1 MQIFRRT
8 PAILALLVCSA
19 ASFFACGGG
28 LEEDVVASGQQ
39 SLRARRRCTSD
50 AQCRPPQRCDAGTCR
65 DPAPDP
71 GPGADPPPAQCHR
84 RHAGATAIEAVV
96 RIDRYR
102 GLSRGRNGTHEV
114 AFGVITSTPW
124 VFDAAMIDTAQV
136 ELALNVA
143 STADPTGLP
152 EEVRLVAGESIL
164 VEGEYIP
171 ASRANVRG
179 GRGPTAV
186 IHYTHAPCGFVVIKG
201 RKYR

>member
-1 MQIFRRT
+1 MRILRRA
-8 PAILALLVCSA
+8 PEVLALLFCSA
-19 ASFFACGGG
+19 ASFSACGGG
-28 LEEDVVASGQQ
+28 LEEDVAASGEQ
-39 SLRARRRCTSD
+39 SLRARSHCTSD
-50 AQCRPPQRCDAGTCR
+50 AQCHPPQRCAGGTCK
-65 DPAPDP
+65 DPAPHP
-71 GPGADPPPAQCHR
+71 GPGADPPPAQCDR

-114 AFGVITSTPW
+114 AFGAITSTPW
-124 VFDAAMIDTAQV
+124 VFDAAMIDTAHV

-143 STADPTGLP
+143 SNTDPAGLP
-152 EEVRLVAGESIL
+152 DEVRLVPGESIL

-179 GRGPTAV
+179 ERVPTAV